1 MFSIQSYSTFL
12 NYLFKAGTVL
22 LANALAGIKTCD
34 MFSLHQRQIL
44 YRNKIKSP
52 E

>member
-1 MFSIQSYSTFL
+1 MFSIQSYSTFF
-12 NYLFKAGTVL
+12 NYLFKAETVL
-22 LANALAGIKTCD
+22 LAIALAGIKTCD
-34 MFSLHQRQIL
+34 VYSLCHYQIL

>member
-12 NYLFKAGTVL
+12 NYLFKSGTVL
-22 LANALAGIKTCD
+22 LAIALAGIKICD
-34 MFSLHQRQIL
+34 MFFMCHWQIL

>member
-1 MFSIQSYSTFL
+1 MFSIQSYSTFR
-12 NYLFKAGTVL
+12 NYLFKAETVL
-22 LANALAGIKTCD
+22 LAIAFAGIKACD
-34 MFSLHQRQIL
+34 IFSLCHPKIL